1 MNGSQDG
8 MELVAYILAGGR
20 STRFGSDKARA
31 MLHGEPLLVRLAGSL
46 GRAGL
51 PVLAVGQ
58 RDGQYRD
65 LGIETIGDIEPGLG
79 PVGGLRTAL
88 EHRRDGWCLVCSC
101 DLTQWRDEWLSALQS
116 GASADDKAFAAAFK
130 SERWEPFP
138 GLYHTGLLEAH
149 RDWRGGSMQSVLDGC
164 NAVAIPPP
172 PGGIRQANRRSDLPG
187 TER

>member
-116 GASADDKAFAAAFK
+116 RVSASDKALAAAFR
-130 SERWEPFP
+130 SERWDPFP
-138 GLYHTGLLEAH
+138 GLYHTWLLETH
-149 RDWRGGSMQSVLDGC
+149 QDWRGGSMQRVLNGC
-164 NAVAIPPP
+164 NAAAVPYP
-172 PGGIRQANRRSDLPG
+172 PGGIQQANSPGDLPG
-187 TER
+187 TGR

>member
-1 MNGSQDG
+1 MNTLKDS
-8 MELVAYILAGGR
+8 MELVAYILAGGQ

-31 MLHGEPLLVRLAGSL
+31 LLHGEPLLVRLAESL
-46 GRAGL
+46 RRAGL
-51 PVLAVGQ
+51 SVFAVGQ

-101 DLTQWRDEWLSALQS
+101 DLTQWRDEWLSVLQS
-116 GASADDKAFAAAFK
+116 GVSASNEALAAAFK

-138 GLYHTGLLEAH
+138 GLYHTGLLVAH
-149 RDWRGGSMQSVLDGC
+149 QDWRGGSMQRVLDRC
-164 NAVAIPPP
+164 NAAAAPHP
-172 PGGIRQANRRSDLPG
+172 PGGIPQANRPDDLPVDG
-187 TER
+187 G